1 MLSYHR
7 FHTGRMRR
15 LRADLER
22 RRSSAPATVLRD
34 QLKAFRKPKQAER
47 QLSTPSLTRTTW
59 SKEVN
64 EMSTRLTHKPSSGKR
79 NKSSELPTAPHPRRS
94 RLLPTTR
101 WVLACSEEDGVWT
114 VSCLRSWKLRKRFK
128 ITALTAWSLVRNVQF
143 AMKACATDLLRL
155 SV

>member
-1 MLSYHR
+1 MDVKLPQISRTDCLAEEKKNGANYEEAMNEA
-7 FHTGRMRR
+7 FKEIFTNLKEIEKDTGRMRR

-47 QLSTPSLTRTTW
+47 QLSTPSLTRTTR

-79 NKSSELPTAPHPRRS
+79 NKSSELPTASLPRRS

-101 WVLACSEEDGVWT
+101 WVLAT
-114 VSCLRSWKLRKRFK
+114 VSCLRS
-128 ITALTAWSLVRNVQF
+128 
-143 AMKACATDLLRL
+143 
-155 SV
+155 